1 MPDFSPNQNIELPNA
16 TDNANGPLAFDAY
29 NDDVENRLVQR
40 YLSSGDRTVRN
51 PTPNQGELS
60 YVADRDEYQRYN
72 TLWTPV
78 RGADRTARAVLA
90 RTTSTSISNSADFTI
105 FSHIINWESA
115 TLNDYVTTM
124 WNIANPDRVVLPEA
138 GLYFFNT
145 SVTFSSNGTG
155 QRALFTEG
163 TGTTNISGGRV
174 VLPATSATGGATTSI
189 NVAGMVYTTTTT
201 SYIRIY
207 AAQNSGGSLTLTGQT
222 ISIGRIG

>member
-16 TDNANGPLAFDAY
+16 TDNANGPLAFDNY

-51 PTPNQGELS
+51 PTPGQGEMS

-72 TLWTPV
+72 TSWTPV

-90 RTTSTSISNSADFTI
+90 RTTATSISNSADFTI
-105 FSHIINWESA
+105 FTHQINWESA

-124 WNIANPDRVVLPEA
+124 WDVANPERVVLPEP
-138 GLYFFNT
+138 GLYFFVAQ
-145 SVTFSSNGTG
+145 VTFSSNGTG
-155 QRALFTEG
+155 QRALFTQG
-163 TGTTNISGGRV
+163 TGTTTVSGGRII
-174 VLPATSATGGATTSI
+174 LPATSATGGATTSI
-189 NVAGMVYTTTTT
+189 NTNGIVYTTTTT
-201 SYIRIY
+201 GYITIY